1 MTKKKQKHEVLI
13 PGDSAWELWTGGMGV
28 ALSRTKVF
36 EEGLGTFTR
45 DASRHILALPAA
57 SLWVLPA
64 WMKAEQAHLRDMA
77 LLHLERIGVRAPA
90 HPESMFVDSL
100 TEEDGSHLARVVALK
115 DVPTPLG
122 DFRVLPD
129 ECRLSASCFPLPGN
143 SLTVWR
149 ELGRLVVAITIGPR
163 LAYFSPLSAARL
175 DHTGLAEL
183 NNICLQLTFQ
193 RVLSSLAGIVLW
205 IEDGDVESIEKATG
219 VSVVRQDRPV
229 PQVAASSKSGLMPGD
244 VIATRQAGAAS
255 ARTRLMV
262 LSGAFVVSILVA
274 AFMVVMTMAGRERDA
289 LRDEV
294 AEITPRAARVE
305 NHKAAWQ
312 EVATAV
318 DPNSYPMELL
328 LRCMEPKSSNEI
340 SLTNFEC
347 TRDTILLRGR
357 AVEISPA
364 LKYSEELKHTD
375 SLAFAWESVA
385 PPSIS
390 PIDNSATFELKGTR
404 QP

>member
-1 MTKKKQKHEVLI
+1 MSKKKQKHEVLI
-13 PGDSAWELWTGGMGV
+13 PGDSSWELWAGAMGET
-28 ALSRTKVF
+28 LSRSKIF
-36 EEGLGTFTR
+36 DEGPGAFSR
-45 DASRHILALPAA
+45 DASCHMLALPAA

-64 WMKAEQAHLRDMA
+64 WMKGEQAHLRDMA
-77 LLHLERIGVRAPA
+77 LLHLERLGVRTPQ

-115 DVPTPLG
+115 DVPTPLA

-193 RVLSSLAGIVLW
+193 RVLSSLSGIVLW
-205 IEDGDVESIEKATG
+205 IEDGDVEGIEKATG
-219 VSVVRQDRPV
+219 VPVQRQDRPL
-229 PQVAASSKSGLMPGD
+229 PQVAATSRSGLMPGD
-244 VIATRQAGAAS
+244 VIATRQAGQAS
-255 ARTRLMV
+255 ARTRVMV
-262 LSGAFVVSILVA
+262 LSGAFVIAAAVA
-274 AFMVVMTMAGRERDA
+274 AFMVLMSMAMRERDA
-289 LRDEV
+289 LRDQV

-312 EVATAV
+312 EVAMAV
-318 DPNSYPMELL
+318 DPSTYPMELL

-340 SLTNFEC
+340 TLSNFEC
-347 TRDTILLRGR
+347 TRDTVLIRGR
-357 AVEISPA
+357 ALEISPA

-375 SLAFAWESVA
+375 SLAFTWESA
-385 PPSIS
+385 TPTIS

>member
-1 MTKKKQKHEVLI
+1 MTKRKQKHEVLI
-13 PGDSAWELWTGGMGV
+13 PGDGAWELWTGSLGV
-28 ALSRTKVF
+28 ALTRSKVF
-36 EEGLGTFTR
+36 EDGPGAFTR
-45 DASRHILALPAA
+45 DGSCHVLALPAA

-64 WMKAEQAHLRDMA
+64 WMKGGQAHLRDMA
-77 LLHLERIGVRAPA
+77 LLHLERLGVRTPE

-100 TEEDGSHLARVVALK
+100 TEQDGSHLARVVALK
-115 DVPTPLG
+115 DVPTPLA

-193 RVLSSLAGIVLW
+193 RVLSSLSGIVLW
-205 IEDGDVESIEKATG
+205 IDDGDVESIEKATG
-219 VSVVRQDRPV
+219 VTVVRQERPI

-244 VIATRQAGAAS
+244 VIATRRAGEAS
-255 ARTRLMV
+255 ARSRLMV
-262 LSGAFVVSILVA
+262 LSGAFVVAALVA
-274 AFMVVMTMAGRERDA
+274 AFMVFMSMAVRERDA
-289 LRDEV
+289 LREQV
-294 AEITPRAARVE
+294 AEITPRAAKVE

-328 LRCMEPKSSNEI
+328 LRCMEPKASNEI
-340 SLTNFEC
+340 TLTHFEC

-357 AVEISPA
+357 AVEISPF
-364 LKYSEELKHTD
+364 LKYSQELKQTE
-375 SLAFAWESVA
+375 SLAFAWESA
-385 PPSIS
+385 TPAIS
-390 PIDNSATFELKGTR
+390 PIDNSATFEMKGTR